1 MDGIF
6 ESRELA
12 TTPKLPATAVG
23 AVLTVTAVL
32 GSTPVVLEVTTE
44 WETEATDNPETGR
57 WLSLATTGV
66 TEDGLEARP
75 LDVKVLELAAL
86 AGGVDV
92 AAEEAAALDVSLVS
106 DTIPW
111 LIVLC
116 ACSRANWTEI
126 LQIGKKLSAK

>member
-1 MDGIF
+1 
-6 ESRELA
+6 
-12 TTPKLPATAVG
+12 V
-23 AVLTVTAVL
+23 
-32 GSTPVVLEVTTE
+32 
-44 WETEATDNPETGR
+44 
-57 WLSLATTGV
+57 ATTGV

-75 LDVKVLELAAL
+75 LGVKVLELAAL

-116 ACSRANWTEI
+116 ACSRAN
-126 LQIGKKLSAK
+126 